1 MKLNRKTLRKM
12 ILKEI
17 KNITESQKEVGLP
30 HKYTDM
36 ELYHHAL
43 NFLQSNP
50 DLRNA
55 TPEARQKGNK
65 LLRILHNAAQKAV
78 QHQEYRQ
85 GDYGAFS
92 TGDVEAYEASL
103 GKETTPEE
111 TAYMREV
118 QGKLKMARNALASA
132 LGRRHDY
139 SGRSAAFG
147 DMIRAA
153 DPTGEKQRSG
163 LRPDQV
169 SDAYHD
175 AIGNRYDD
183 NDDYDF

>member
-12 ILKEI
+12 ILNEI
-17 KNITESQKEVGLP
+17 KNINESQKEVGLP
-30 HKYTDM
+30 HMYTDL
-36 ELYHHAL
+36 ELYHHAFS
-43 NFLQSNP
+43 FLRQNP
-50 DLRNA
+50 DLENA
-55 TPEARQKGNK
+55 PPEVRQKGNK
-65 LLRILHNAAQKAV
+65 LLKILHNAVQKAV

-85 GDYGAFS
+85 GDFGAFRR
-92 TGDVEAYEASL
+92 GDVDAYKASK
-103 GKETTPEE
+103 GKKTTQEE

-132 LGRRHDY
+132 LGLRHKY
-139 SGRSAAFG
+139 SGRSEAFG
-147 DMIRAA
+147 DMIRAE

-175 AIGNRYDD
+175 AIGRRHDD

>member
-78 QHQEYRQ
+78 QHAQSHR
-85 GDYGAFS
+85 DYSESRYGTFVPGTSAED
-92 TGDVEAYEASL
+92 TE
-103 GKETTPEE
+103 
-111 TAYMREV
+111 YMRDV

-132 LGRRHDY
+132 LGLRHKY
-139 SGRSAAFG
+139 SGRSAGFG

-169 SDAYHD
+169 SDIYHD
-175 AIGNRYDD
+175 TIGRRHDD
-183 NDDYDF
+183 NDD

>member
-12 ILKEI
+12 ILNEI

-30 HKYTDM
+30 HKYTDL

-50 DLRNA
+50 DLGSA
-55 TPEARQKGNK
+55 SAEVQEKGEK
-65 LLRILHNAAQKAV
+65 LLRIVHNAAQKAV
-78 QHQEYRQ
+78 QHRTMGR
-85 GDYGAFS
+85 GDRELLNR
-92 TGDVEAYEASL
+92 GDVEGFIASR
-103 GKETTPEE
+103 GTDTSTEE
-111 TAYMREV
+111 TENMREV
-118 QGKLKMARNALASA
+118 QGKLKMIRNALASA
-132 LGRRHDY
+132 LGHNY

-175 AIGNRYDD
+175 AIGRRYDD

>member
-1 MKLNRKTLRKM
+1 MKLNKKTLRKM

-55 TPEARQKGNK
+55 TPEVRQKGNK
-65 LLRILHNAAQKAV
+65 LLRILHNASQQAV
-78 QHQEYRQ
+78 KHSTHRQ
-85 GDYGAFS
+85 GDMSLFMS
-92 TGDVEAYEASL
+92 GDPDAYKASL
-103 GKETTPEE
+103 GHATTPEE
-111 TAYMREV
+111 TEYMREV

-175 AIGNRYDD
+175 AIGRRYDD

>member
-1 MKLNRKTLRKM
+1 M
-12 ILKEI
+12 ILREI
-17 KNITESQKEVGLP
+17 KNINESQKEVGLP
-30 HKYTDM
+30 HKYTDLD
-36 ELYHHAL
+36 LYHHAL

-55 TPEARQKGNK
+55 SPEARQKGNK
-65 LLRILHNAAQKAV
+65 LLKILHNAAQKAV

-85 GDYGAFS
+85 GDFGAFS
-92 TGDVEAYEASL
+92 TGDVDAYEASL
-103 GKETTPEE
+103 GKATTPEE

-132 LGRRHDY
+132 LGLRHKY
-139 SGRSAAFG
+139 SGRSAGFG
-147 DMIRAA
+147 DMIRAE

-175 AIGNRYDD
+175 TIGRRHDD
-183 NDDYDF
+183 NDD

>member
-1 MKLNRKTLRKM
+1 MKLTNKQIRQLIREE
-12 ILKEI
+12 LQ
-17 KNITESQKEVGLP
+17 NVLESQKEVGLP

-43 NFLQSNP
+43 DFLSQNP
-50 DLRNA
+50 DLRSA

-65 LLRILHNAAQKAV
+65 LLRILHNAVQQAV
-78 QHQEYRQ
+78 KHQEYRQ
-85 GDYGAFS
+85 GSRELFMS
-92 TGDVEAYEASL
+92 GDVEAYQASL

-111 TAYMREV
+111 TEYMREV

-163 LRPDQV
+163 LRPDQI
-169 SDAYHD
+169 SDEYHD
-175 AIGNRYDD
+175 AIGRRYDED
-183 NDDYDF
+183 Q